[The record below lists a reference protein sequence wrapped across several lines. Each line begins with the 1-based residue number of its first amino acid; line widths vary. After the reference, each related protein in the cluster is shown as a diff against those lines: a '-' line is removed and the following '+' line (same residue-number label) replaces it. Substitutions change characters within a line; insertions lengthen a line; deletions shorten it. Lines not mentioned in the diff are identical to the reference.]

1 MSWATIYIRGRNGF
15 QNAITSKL
23 RGMWLLG
30 SPEAMGDLIMFWLPQ
45 NITERN
51 LKISIGSK
59 LIFKYRLQF
68 ISNLNCHL
76 KLRWEESTKFS
87 VSENEMIDKMING

>member
-1 MSWATIYIRGRNGF
+1 MSWATIYIGGRNGF
-15 QNAITSKL
+15 QEAIISKL

-30 SPEAMGDLIMFWLPQ
+30 SPEAIDDLIMFWLPE
-45 NITERN
+45 NFTERN
-51 LKISIGSK
+51 LKISLGSK

-76 KLRWEESTKFS
+76 KLRREELTKFS
-87 VSENEMIDKMING
+87 VSENEMIDNMING